1 MPQNQRMKN
10 VSEAASELGLSV
22 ACLRRWI
29 AERRIGYVRLGRA
42 IRISSAEI
50 ERMMAE
56 GAVPARERRNGRGD

>member
-1 MPQNQRMKN
+1 MPQKQRMNN

-42 IRISSAEI
+42 IRITGAEI
-50 ERMMAE
+50 ERIMAE
-56 GAVPARERRNGRGD
+56 GTVPARERKNVRSD